1 MNSMNKMVALILMTL
16 AWWVAP
22 VQASTVEKI
31 SVHGKS
37 LEGNLE
43 GNRADR
49 EVFVVL
55 PPSYAKEP
63 DRRYPVVYFLHGF
76 GDTAQIYLDY
86 LKAPDAT
93 RTAFAAGAQEMILVL
108 PDGYTRLGGSMFSN
122 SPTVGDFETF
132 VARDL
137 VAYIDSH
144 YRTLARRESRGLSG
158 HSMGGYGTL
167 RIGMKF
173 PHVFSRLYAMSSCC
187 LIPRTATVEQAKAM
201 EGVTLQQALKPEFDM
216 RFDLATAAAWSPAP
230 NKPPLFLDSGAKGDA
245 LDPLILAKWAANAP
259 LAMLPQYLPALR
271 SMTAI
276 SLDVGDQDFIIADS
290 NAMHAELDRYG
301 ITHHFEVYEG
311 DHGSRVPERF
321 RAKVLPFFAKHLA
334 GQGP

>member
-1 MNSMNKMVALILMTL
+1 MNKIVALMLMAL
-16 AWWVAP
+16 ALCVAP
-22 VQASTVEKI
+22 AQAGTEKI
-31 SVHGKS
+31 SVHGTS

-43 GNRADR
+43 GNSADR
-49 EVFVVL
+49 DVFVVL

-63 DRRYPVVYFLHGF
+63 NRRYPVVYFLHGF

-137 VAYIDSH
+137 VAHIDRH

-173 PHVFSRLYAMSSCC
+173 PHVFSSLYAMSSCC
-187 LIPRTATVEQAKAM
+187 LIPRTIPLGQAKAIDS
-201 EGVTLQQALKPEFDM
+201 VTLQQALKPEFDK
-216 RFDLATAAAWSPAP
+216 RFDLAAAAAWSPAP
-230 NKPPLFLDSGAKGDA
+230 NKPPLFLDSGAEGDA
-245 LDPLILAKWAANAP
+245 LDPLVLAKWAANAP
-259 LAMLPQYLPALR
+259 QAMLPQYLPALR

-276 SLDVGDQDFIIADS
+276 SLDVGNEDFILADS
-290 NAMHAELDRYG
+290 NAMHTELNRYG

-311 DHGSRVPERF
+311 DHGNRVPERF
-321 RAKVLPFFAKHLA
+321 QAKVLPFFARHLA
-334 GQGP
+334 GQTR

>member
-1 MNSMNKMVALILMTL
+1 MKFIALIFTTL
-16 AWWVAP
+16 VLWAAP
-22 VQASTVEKI
+22 AQAGVEKI
-31 SVHGKS
+31 SVHGTS

-43 GNRADR
+43 GNSANRD
-49 EVFVVL
+49 VLVVL

-63 DRRYPVVYFLHGF
+63 NRRYPVVYFLHGF

-93 RTAFAAGAQEMILVL
+93 RAAFGAGAQEMILVL
-108 PDGYTRLGGSMFSN
+108 PDGYTRLGGAMFSN

-132 VARDL
+132 IARDL
-137 VAYIDSH
+137 VAYIDRH

-173 PHVFSRLYAMSSCC
+173 PQVFSSLYAMSSCC
-187 LIPRTATVEQAKAM
+187 LIPRTVPVERAKAM
-201 EGVTLQQALKPEFDM
+201 DGVTLQQALKPEFDM

-230 NKPPLFLDSGAKGDA
+230 NKPPLFLDSGANGDV
-245 LDPLILAKWAANAP
+245 LDPLILAKWAANASQ
-259 LAMLPQYLPALR
+259 AMLPQYLPALR

-276 SLDVGDQDFIIADS
+276 ALDVGDEDFILADS
-290 NAMHAELDRYG
+290 KAMHAELDRYG
-301 ITHHFEVYEG
+301 IAHHFEIYAG
-311 DHGSRVPERF
+311 DHGGRIPERF
-321 RAKVLPFFAKHLA
+321 QAKLLPFFARHLA
-334 GQGP
+334 GQEP

>member
-1 MNSMNKMVALILMTL
+1 MNKAFALILMTL
-16 AWWVAP
+16 ALWAGP
-22 VQASTVEKI
+22 TQARTEKI

-43 GNRADR
+43 GNSADR
-49 EVFVVL
+49 DVFVVL

-63 DRRYPVVYFLHGF
+63 NRRYPVVYFLHGF

-108 PDGYTRLGGSMFSN
+108 PDGYTRLGGAMFSN

-137 VAYIDSH
+137 VAHIDSH

-173 PHVFSRLYAMSSCC
+173 PHVFSSLYAMSSCC
-187 LIPRTATVEQAKAM
+187 LIPRTVSVDQAKAM
-201 EGVTLQQALKPEFDM
+201 DGATLEQALKPEFEM
-216 RFDLATAAAWSPAP
+216 RFDLAGAAAWSPAP
-230 NKPPLFLDSGAKGDA
+230 NKPPLFLDGGAKGDA
-245 LDPLILAKWAANAP
+245 LDPLVLAKWAANAP
-259 LAMLPQYLPALR
+259 QVMLPQYLPALR

-276 SLDVGDQDFIIADS
+276 SLDVGDEDFILADS
-290 NAMHAELDRYG
+290 DAMHAELNRYG
-301 ITHHFEVYEG
+301 VAHHWEVYDG
-311 DHGSRVPERF
+311 DHGNRVPERF
-321 RAKVLPFFAKHLA
+321 QAKVLPFFAKHLA
-334 GQGP
+334 GQER

>member
-1 MNSMNKMVALILMTL
+1 MNKIIALILIAL
-16 AWWVAP
+16 ALWAAP
-22 VQASTVEKI
+22 AQARTEKI

-43 GNRADR
+43 GNSADR

-63 DRRYPVVYFLHGF
+63 NRRYPVVYFLHGF

-86 LKAPDAT
+86 LKVPDAT
-93 RTAFAAGAQEMILVL
+93 RAAFAASAQEMILVL
-108 PDGYTRLGGSMFSN
+108 PDSYTRLGGAMFSN

-158 HSMGGYGTL
+158 HSMGGYGAL

-173 PHVFSRLYAMSSCC
+173 PHVFSSLYAMSSCC
-187 LIPRTATVEQAKAM
+187 LIPRTIPIEQAKAM
-201 EGVTLQQALKPEFDM
+201 EGATLEQALKPESEM
-216 RFDLATAAAWSPAP
+216 RFNLAGAAAWSPAP
-230 NKPPLFLDSGAKGDA
+230 NKPPFFLDSGANGDT
-245 LDPLILAKWAANAP
+245 LDPLVLAKWAANAP
-259 LAMLPQYLPALR
+259 QAMLPQYLPALR
-271 SMTAI
+271 SMAAI
-276 SLDVGDQDFIIADS
+276 TLDVGDKDFIIADS
-290 NAMHAELDRYG
+290 NAMHAELNRYG
-301 ITHHFEVYEG
+301 IAHDWEVYEG
-311 DHGSRVPERF
+311 DHGNRVPERF
-321 RAKVLPFFAKHLA
+321 QAKVLPFFARHLA
-334 GQGP
+334 GQAR